1 MTKFNAQYLG
11 QLRTSTTHLQSGN
24 NLLTDAPKDNHGK
37 GETFSPTDLVA
48 TALGAC
54 MASIMG
60 IVANKNQWDIS
71 GLEWEAEKV
80 MTSDPRRIAEI
91 KVNMWF
97 KDGHKLDDKAIQ
109 TLKNAAK
116 NCPVAKS
123 LSENLV
129 QTLTFDF

>member
-60 IVANKNQWDIS
+60 IVANKNQWNIS
-71 GLEWEAEKV
+71 
-80 MTSDPRRIAEI
+80 TSMNRSINLFARDYS
-91 KVNMWF
+91 
-97 KDGHKLDDKAIQ
+97 Q
-109 TLKNAAK
+109 TI
-116 NCPVAKS
+116 NCNYLIS
-123 LSENLV
+123 SMN
-129 QTLTFDF
+129 QFTTW